1 MDDPRARFDAAMND
15 VDPRFSNAYARAG
28 MVLFEI
34 QYEAENDLAT
44 LFALIPL
51 SIPAQLATQEGH

>member
-1 MDDPRARFDAAMND
+1 MND